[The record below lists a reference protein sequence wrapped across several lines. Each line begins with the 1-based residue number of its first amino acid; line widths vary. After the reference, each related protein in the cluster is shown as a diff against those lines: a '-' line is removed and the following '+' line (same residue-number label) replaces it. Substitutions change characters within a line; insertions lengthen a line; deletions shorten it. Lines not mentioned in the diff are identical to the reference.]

1 MYISG
6 FSLAPSA
13 HVSSVWW
20 RAACSCHFFK
30 FWESQTSGE
39 PNTVCRALF
48 PVPHTGVEHAVW
60 TTVFPQRITNPVQSK
75 YEFPLLTHFAC
86 TYCGASLFSAPCGQ
100 SNRGTFLAC
109 PRQLGSYNGIQI
121 QQGTLCFM
129 HGVLTDANILKKKSE
144 ETKYEL
150 SWVNVSVYYLWL
162 LCSKIVIKIDLHSG
176 LQIATK

>member
-48 PVPHTGVEHAVW
+48 PVPQTGVEHAVW
-60 TTVFPQRITNPVQSK
+60 STVFPQRITNPVQSK
-75 YEFPLLTHFAC
+75 YEFYEFPLLTHFAC

-100 SNRGTFLAC
+100 SNRGTLHFFSLPQATWELHWNSD
-109 PRQLGSYNGIQI
+109 PTGNPVFHAWSSYRCKHI
-121 QQGTLCFM
+121 
-129 HGVLTDANILKKKSE
+129 KKKRVRRQSM
-144 ETKYEL
+144 
-150 SWVNVSVYYLWL
+150 S
-162 LCSKIVIKIDLHSG
+162 
-176 LQIATK
+176 